1 MKIMQ
6 TIMLLSLMGAP
17 YGMVHAAKKGIKTM
31 QDIIFRE
38 YDIRGKVG
46 TELVIDEV
54 ADLARAIAFYF
65 VSKKPGVKKVA
76 LGMDGRL
83 HSPAIKN
90 QIVKGLTESGLDVVF
105 IGVCTT
111 PVMYFGM
118 HNTPVDAG
126 LMITASHNPKE
137 YNGLKIM
144 LGKEGVS
151 GASIQEIRRLFHE
164 SRSLTPHETGTYI
177 EKPLVST
184 YVKWITDHF
193 KHLKGLK
200 ISAVVDCGNGAGGTV
215 MPDLIKRMG
224 WANVMLQYGEVD
236 GTYPHHE
243 ADPTVEKNMSDVKD
257 ILASTNIAIGIGLD
271 GDCDR
276 MAPMTKSGFLVPGD
290 QLLAL
295 YAHKVVQE
303 HPGANVVFDIKSSS
317 ALIETLEKMGAVP
330 RISPSGHSIIK
341 NSMKEYGALLAGE
354 LSCHFFFHDRYF
366 GYDDGIYAMMRLFE
380 LLHETGKTLEE
391 LLANV
396 PKKISS
402 REYRIA
408 CEDAMKQQIVA
419 AIKNDLLQRPD
430 VQALTIDGVRAT
442 MPYGWGLV
450 RASNTQPALTIRFES
465 DTYEGL
471 DRVKQDFYTVLMP
484 YFDPAWLKQQLEMA

>member
-1 MKIMQ
+1 MASIG
-6 TIMLLSLMGAP
+6 MGF
-17 YGMVHAAKKGIKTM
+17 AAKKGIKAM
-31 QDIIFRE
+31 EDIIFRE

-46 TELVIDEV
+46 TELIVEEM

-65 VSKKPGVKKVA
+65 VQKNPAVKKVA

-83 HSPAIKN
+83 HSSAIKERV
-90 QIVKGLTESGLDVVF
+90 VKGLTESGLDVVF

-111 PVMYFGM
+111 PVMYFAM
-118 HNTPVDAG
+118 HTTAVDAG

-151 GASIQEIRRLFHE
+151 GEQIQEIKRFFRENRVLPAQGKGVYE
-164 SRSLTPHETGTYI
+164 
-177 EKPLVST
+177 EKPLIPVYVSWL
-184 YVKWITDHF
+184 VEQF
-193 KHLKGLK
+193 KHLKGFK
-200 ISAVVDCGNGAGGTV
+200 IPAVIDCGNGAGGTV
-215 MPDLIKRMG
+215 MPDLIKKMG
-224 WANVMLQYGEVD
+224 WPHVMLQYGEVD

-243 ADPTVEKNMSDVKD
+243 ADPTVEKNMIDVKN
-257 ILASTNIAIGIGLD
+257 ILATTNMAVGIGLD

-276 MAPMTKSGFLVPGD
+276 MAPMTKAGFLVPGD

-295 YAHKVVQE
+295 YAQKIAQQY
-303 HPGANVVFDIKSSS
+303 PGVNVVCDIKSSS
-317 ALIETLEKMGAVP
+317 ALLETLEKMDAVP

-341 NSMKEYGALLAGE
+341 NSMKQYKALLAGE

-366 GYDDGIYAMMRLFE
+366 GYDDGIYAMLRLFE
-380 LLHETGKTLEE
+380 LLYESGKTLDE
-391 LLANV
+391 LIATV

-408 CEDAMKQQIVA
+408 CDDHKKREIVEMVKSAMLARSDVK
-419 AIKNDLLQRPD
+419 AI
-430 VQALTIDGVRAT
+430 TIDGVRAT
-442 MPYGWGLV
+442 MSYGWGLV
-450 RASNTQPALTIRFES
+450 RASNTQPALTLRFES

-471 DRVKQDFYTVLMP
+471 VRVKQDFYDLLKP
-484 YFDPAWLKQQLEMA
+484 YFNHDWLGQQIELF

>member
-1 MKIMQ
+1 
-6 TIMLLSLMGAP
+6 
-17 YGMVHAAKKGIKTM
+17 M
-31 QDIIFRE
+31 QDVIFRE

-54 ADLARAIAFYF
+54 ADLARAIAYYF
-65 VSKKPGVKKVA
+65 VSKNPIVKKIA

-83 HSPAIKN
+83 HSPAIKE
-90 QIVKGLTESGLDVVF
+90 QVVKGLTESGLDVEF

-111 PVMYFGM
+111 PVMYFAM
-118 HNTPVDAG
+118 HSTNADAG

-151 GASIQEIRRLFHE
+151 GQSIQEIRRMFHE
-164 SRSLTPHETGTYI
+164 NRALNPEQKGTYT
-177 EKPLVST
+177 EKPLIPA
-184 YVKWITDHF
+184 YIKWLADHF
-193 KHLKGLK
+193 KHLKGSK

-215 MPDLIKRMG
+215 MPDLIKKMG
-224 WANVMLQYGEVD
+224 WAHVMLQYGEVN
-236 GTYPHHE
+236 GEYPHHE
-243 ADPTVEKNMSDVKD
+243 ADPTVEKNMIDVKN
-257 ILASTNIAIGIGLD
+257 ILSSTNIALGIGLD

-295 YAHKVVQE
+295 YAQQVVQE
-303 HPGANVVFDIKSSS
+303 HPNAAVVFDIKASS
-317 ALIETLEKMGAVP
+317 ALIETLATMGAVP
-330 RISPSGHSIIK
+330 CISPSGHSIIK
-341 NSMKEYGALLAGE
+341 NAMKTNNALLAGE
-354 LSCHFFFHDRYF
+354 LSCHFFFADRYF
-366 GYDDGIYAMMRLFE
+366 GYDDGIYAMLRLFE
-380 LLHETGKTLEE
+380 LLEKTGKTLDE
-391 LLANV
+391 LVATI

-408 CEDAMKQQIVA
+408 CDDTKKQEIVQA
-419 AIKNDLLQRPD
+419 VKDQMIKRPD
-430 VQALTIDGVRAT
+430 VQAITIDGVRAT

-465 DTYEGL
+465 DTLEGL
-471 DRVKQDFYTVLMP
+471 NRVKEDFYKALVP
-484 YFDPAWLKQQLEMA
+484 YFDPAWLKTQLEMAV

>member
-1 MKIMQ
+1 MKIVRFN
-6 TIMLLSLMGAP
+6 MLLSLMIASCAV
-17 YGMVHAAKKGIKTM
+17 MHAGKKGINTM

-46 TELVIDEV
+46 TELVVEEV

-65 VSKKPGVKKVA
+65 VQKNPAVKKVA

-83 HSPAIKN
+83 HSPAIKQ
-90 QIVKGLTESGLDVVF
+90 QIVNGLTQSGLDVVF

-111 PVMYFGM
+111 PVMYFAM
-118 HNTPVDAG
+118 HTTPVDAG

-151 GASIQEIRRLFHE
+151 GAQIQEIKRMFHE
-164 SRSLTPHETGTYI
+164 KRMLSPIKKGAYSERLLIPAYTTWLTE
-177 EKPLVST
+177 
-184 YVKWITDHF
+184 HF

-215 MPDLIKRMG
+215 MPDLIKKMA
-224 WANVMLQYGEVD
+224 WPHVLLQYGEVD

-243 ADPTVEKNMSDVKD
+243 ADPTVEHNMIDVRN
-257 ILASTNIAIGIGLD
+257 ILASTNIALGVGLD

-295 YAHKVVQE
+295 YAQKIVQE
-303 HPGANVVFDIKSSS
+303 HPGVHVVFDIKASS

-330 RISPSGHSIIK
+330 CISPSGHSIIK
-341 NSMKEYGALLAGE
+341 NSMKQHHALLGGE

-366 GYDDGIYAMMRLFE
+366 GYDDGIYAMLRLFE
-380 LLHETGKTLEE
+380 LLHESGKTLDE
-391 LLANV
+391 LVATV
-396 PKKISS
+396 PQKISS
-402 REYRIA
+402 REYRIVCDDDKKQEIVGSVKA
-408 CEDAMKQQIVA
+408 AMVA
-419 AIKNDLLQRPD
+419 RPD

-471 DRVKQDFYTVLMP
+471 NHVKQDFYTVLQP
-484 YFDPAWLKQQLEMA
+484 YFDPIWLKQQLEMA

>member
-1 MKIMQ
+1 MKMVH
-6 TIMLLSLMGAP
+6 TIMLLSLVITS
-17 YGMVHAAKKGIKTM
+17 YGMVYAAKKGIKTM

-46 TELVIDEV
+46 TEFIIDEV
-54 ADLARAIAFYF
+54 ADLAHAIAFYL
-65 VSKKPGVKKVA
+65 VSKNPNVKKIA
-76 LGMDGRL
+76 LGMDGRI
-83 HSPAIKN
+83 HSAAIKD
-90 QIVKGLTESGLDVVF
+90 QLVAGLTDSGLDVIF

-111 PVMYFGM
+111 PVMYFAM
-118 HNTPVDAG
+118 HTTAVDAG

-151 GASIQEIRRLFHE
+151 GREIQEIRRIFHE
-164 SRSLTPHETGTYI
+164 NRVISAQKKGEYI
-177 EKPLVST
+177 ERPLIPA
-184 YVKWITDHF
+184 YIDWLADHF
-193 KHLKGLK
+193 NHLKKIK
-200 ISAVVDCGNGAGGTV
+200 ISAVVDCGNAAGGTV
-215 MPDLIKRMG
+215 MPDLIKKMD
-224 WANVMLQYGEVD
+224 WPHVMVQYGEVD
-236 GTYPHHE
+236 GTYPNHE
-243 ADPTVEKNMSDVKD
+243 ADPTVEKNMLDVKH
-257 ILASTNIAIGIGLD
+257 ILASTHIALGIGLD

-276 MAPMTKSGFLVPGD
+276 MAAMTKSGFLVPGD

-295 YAHKVVQE
+295 YARKIVQE
-303 HPGANVVFDIKSSS
+303 YPGANVVFDIKSSS
-317 ALIETLEKMGAVP
+317 ALIETLQEMGAVP

-341 NSMKEYGALLAGE
+341 KSMREYHALLAGE

-366 GYDDGIYAMMRLFE
+366 GYDDGIYAMLRLFE
-380 LLHETGKTLEE
+380 LLQESGKSLDE
-391 LLANV
+391 LIATV

-408 CEDAMKQQIVA
+408 CDDDKKQEIVA
-419 AIKNDLLQRPD
+419 LVKNTMLARTD

-471 DRVKQDFYTVLMP
+471 NRVKQDFYNALQS
-484 YFDPAWLKQQLEMA
+484 YFDPMWLKQQLEMV

>member
-6 TIMLLSLMGAP
+6 IIMLLSLMSAP
-17 YGMVHAAKKGIKTM
+17 CHMVQAAKKGIKSM
-31 QDIIFRE
+31 QDVIFRE

-46 TELVIDEV
+46 TELIVDEV
-54 ADLARAIAFYF
+54 DDLARAIAFYF
-65 VSKKPGVKKVA
+65 VSKNPTVKKVA

-83 HSPAIKN
+83 HSPAIKD
-90 QIVKGLTESGLDVVF
+90 QIVKGLTESGLDVEF
-105 IGVCTT
+105 IGICTT
-111 PVMYFGM
+111 PVMYFAM
-118 HNTPVDAG
+118 HNTSADAG

-151 GASIQEIRRLFHE
+151 GKSIQEIRVMFHE
-164 SRSLTPHETGTYI
+164 NRVLSPLEEGKYTERLLIPSYI
-177 EKPLVST
+177 
-184 YVKWITDHF
+184 KWLTDHF

-200 ISAVVDCGNGAGGTV
+200 FSAVVDCGNGAGGTV

-224 WANVMLQYGEVD
+224 WPHVMLQYGEVD
-236 GTYPHHE
+236 GNYPHHE
-243 ADPTVEKNMSDVKD
+243 ADPTVEENMVDVKN
-257 ILASTNIAIGIGLD
+257 ILASTNIALGIGLD

-295 YAHKVVQE
+295 YAQKVVQE
-303 HPGANVVFDIKSSS
+303 HPGASVVFDIKASS

-330 RISPSGHSIIK
+330 CISPSGHSIIK
-341 NSMKEYGALLAGE
+341 KVMRENNALLAGE
-354 LSCHFFFHDRYF
+354 LSCHFFFADRYF
-366 GYDDGIYAMMRLFE
+366 GYDDGIYAMLRLFE
-380 LLHETGKTLEE
+380 LLHETGKTLDE
-391 LLANV
+391 LVATI

-402 REYRIA
+402 REYRIS
-408 CEDAMKQQIVA
+408 CDDTKKQEIVLSV
-419 AIKNDLLQRPD
+419 KNEMLKRPD

-465 DTYEGL
+465 DSYEGL
-471 DRVKQDFYTVLMP
+471 DKVKQDFYTVLLP
-484 YFDPAWLKQQLEMA
+484 YFDSLWLKSQLEMA